1 MVYFSSLYLELMGSY
16 STKQKNRS
24 PEKLIKC
31 TCAFFALHGR
41 IAKNQI
47 WNTNVMYWGGVNFV
61 ETVHIFISYNVAVIS
76 YAITGLMALTY
87 RNIRLGC
94 C

>member
-1 MVYFSSLYLELMGSY
+1 MQNILDNLHGKVYRVSYFRMANLMVYFSSLYLELMGSY

-41 IAKNQI
+41 TEKTAK
-47 WNTNVMYWGGVNFV
+47 
-61 ETVHIFISYNVAVIS
+61 
-76 YAITGLMALTY
+76 L
-87 RNIRLGC
+87 
-94 C
+94 